1 MTGRRPGPIGRLG
14 PILRDVLR
22 ADPRLA
28 ATVVTMRLGA
38 AVLTPL
44 DAVALGLL
52 VDAGL
57 RGDVRAAVGWAALL
71 ALSDVGSSAL
81 NHPAG
86 KLELTLR
93 EKTNFVLE
101 QRLLRVS
108 TAPGSLEHLE
118 RPEYHDRIEQ
128 ARDRSSSL
136 GDLLVRAIALAQ
148 AVVLLGAV
156 LFALVSVDW
165 ILLALVA
172 AAVPAVYLAGRGEV
186 LRIRG
191 TERAAPSLR
200 LADRLFEIACQAGS
214 VKEVKINRAE
224 RLLRV
229 RFGAASREAYRA
241 LDTAEARA
249 VAFTVAGWLVF
260 SLTFVLAMGYVV
272 REAAAGR
279 ATPGQVLLVLALA
292 IRLTEQV
299 DELSGAV
306 SGVRRAV
313 LDVRRLRWLYEV
325 SGVEPAATQPSPAR
339 PEPPRTGPAR
349 PDPLRPSPAQ
359 LVGAAEPGPSDGR
372 APGDIVLR
380 EVSFRYP
387 GTEVDILRGVSLRLP
402 VGTTVALVGEN
413 GAGKTT
419 LVKLLC
425 GLYPP
430 SGGAITV
437 GGMDLRM
444 IGQDRWSA
452 ALSASFQD
460 FVRFELL
467 VREAVGV
474 GWLERMDHD
483 GAVRA
488 AIDRAGARQVVEGLP
503 RGLRTQLGPQWPDGA
518 ELSLGQWQKLAL
530 SRAMMRPYPSLLVLD
545 EPSASLDTAAE
556 HALYER
562 FSRASEFGAATSA
575 ITLLVSHRFSTVRM
589 ADVIVLLRDGR
600 IGEVGSHDELMR
612 MGGGYAELFE
622 LQARGYR

>member
-1 MTGRRPGPIGRLG
+1 MKGRRTA

-22 ADPRLA
+22 TDPRLA
-28 ATVVTMRLGA
+28 ATVVTMRLVA

-52 VDAGL
+52 IDAGL

-71 ALSDVGSSAL
+71 ALADVGSSAF

-86 KLELTLR
+86 KLEMTLR
-93 EKTNFVLE
+93 EKTNFVFE

-108 TAPGSLEHLE
+108 TAPHTLDHLE
-118 RPEYHDRIEQ
+118 RPEFHDRIEQ
-128 ARDRSSSL
+128 ARDRASSL
-136 GDLLVRAIALAQ
+136 GDVLVRAIALLQ
-148 AVVLLGAV
+148 AVVLMGVV
-156 LFALVSVDW
+156 LFALASVHW
-165 ILLALVA
+165 VLLALVA
-172 AAVPAVYLAGRGEV
+172 AAVPAIYLGGRGEV
-186 LRIRG
+186 VRVRG
-191 TERAAPSLR
+191 DERAAPSLR
-200 LADRLFEIACQAGS
+200 LADRLFELSSKAGS
-214 VKEVKINRAE
+214 AKEIKVNRAE
-224 RLLRV
+224 CFVRD
-229 RFGAASREAYRA
+229 RFGAASRRAYRA
-241 LDTAEARA
+241 IGAAEGRA
-249 VAFTVAGWLVF
+249 LAFTVAGWLVF
-260 SLTFVLAMGYVV
+260 SVIFVLAMAFVV
-272 REAAAGR
+272 REAVGGR

-299 DELSGAV
+299 DEFSGAV

-313 LDVRRLRWLYEV
+313 LDVRRLRWLYDVGDTTPAVPV
-325 SGVEPAATQPSPAR
+325 SPTPATP
-339 PEPPRTGPAR
+339 GPA
-349 PDPLRPSPAQ
+349 
-359 LVGAAEPGPSDGR
+359 GE
-372 APGDIVLR
+372 IVLR
-380 EVSFRYP
+380 DVSFRYP

-402 VGTTVALVGEN
+402 VGATVALVGEN

-430 SGGAITV
+430 TGGAITV
-437 GGMDLRM
+437 GGTDLRAL
-444 IGQDRWSA
+444 GQDRWTA

-474 GWLERMDHD
+474 GRLDRMDD
-483 GAVRA
+483 DAQVWDA
-488 AIDRAGARQVVEGLP
+488 LDRAGARPLVEKLP
-503 RGLRTQLGPQWPDGA
+503 HQLRTQLGPQWPDGVD
-518 ELSLGQWQKLAL
+518 LSLGQWQRLAL
-530 SRAMMRPYPSLLVLD
+530 ARAMMRPYPSLLVLD

-589 ADVIVLLRDGR
+589 ANLIVLLRDGR
-600 IGEVGSHDELMR
+600 VTEVGSHDELMR
-612 MGGGYAELFE
+612 LDGVYAELFE